1 MEFDGGNVEQGEKEA
16 TDWQEAMQGVK
27 FQGAKTFK
35 SGDNEFLIPPTPEAE
50 TSEVLKNPGI
60 LGTFKNFLAEK
71 FGSKKAGTGLFGLL
85 GKQGANL
92 SSLSGAGAGQEK
104 IKIPGVDDG
113 NEANE
118 AVSDV
123 AESINEIFQ
132 NDYTHEVVGQTVDEE
147 LRPPIWGVK
156 RVSEKLGSNEGGW
169 NYYSS
174 KNEKVGLE
182 QPIRADGRLYLNAE
196 PMDTYDIA
204 GKFVSAC
211 RESGLPYEFKIN
223 QFADRADAMVFYIDN
238 GNFDGYFGI
247 LNKILAEN
255 PQIKKRIGK
264 PPRLTEKVNDVI
276 GYGDENGGMSY
287 NDRMCTKFQTAI
299 EQVSVDQ
306 AAVAPSLSVQERA
319 KVLYVNFHEQFI
331 TAIQEKLHK

>member
-1 MEFDGGNVEQGEKEA
+1 MFEEWKQNLLNMNGKTAVKKYGQNPKNFEALKKLHNYLISGNDPKNMPEFLTYCFDG
-16 TDWQEAMQGVK
+16 D
-27 FQGAKTFK
+27 
-35 SGDNEFLIPPTPEAE
+35 
-50 TSEVLKNPGI
+50 
-60 LGTFKNFLAEK
+60 
-71 FGSKKAGTGLFGLL
+71 
-85 GKQGANL
+85 
-92 SSLSGAGAGQEK
+92 
-104 IKIPGVDDG
+104 DDG
-113 NEANE
+113 L
-118 AVSDV
+118 DV
-123 AESINEIFQ
+123 ATRHLTYNHDS
-132 NDYTHEVVGQTVDEE
+132 G
-147 LRPPIWGVK
+147 
-156 RVSEKLGSNEGGW
+156 GGW

-223 QFADRADAMVFYIDN
+223 QFADRVDAMVFYIDN